1 MEQDQKSY
9 EHELNPN
16 DGLLQVKNEPKQV
29 KGNSKWKKFNITF
42 IVGTIFV
49 LTVLTINVTLFLTKD
64 EKDNKTEIKMNYGIN
79 ADWKPAGNRIK
90 TKWGKNLD
98 YKKVWQEYPRPQLQR
113 ADWMNLNGLWSY
125 AIRNKTVMNTT
136 EFDGLILVPFPLES
150 SLSGVMKNLTQNEVL
165 FYEKSV
171 RIPDSWKGKNVLL
184 NFGAVDWKC
193 EVFINKQKVGEHTG
207 GYSYFYFDITK
218 YIKGTDITITLRVTD
233 VTDTY
238 HAEWGKYQPVGKQ
251 TVTPNGIWYTPS
263 SGVWQTVWL
272 EPVSPDYIEK
282 VEINNDFDNQTIKFN
297 FKVPN
302 DIKLP
307 IDYIVSFAGK
317 SVAYGRGKSNEEI
330 SVNVSSNFKP
340 WSPSEPNLYTIV
352 AELTTSSGDVI
363 DKISSYTALRKV
375 ESRKD
380 KKGILRIFLNN
391 KPLFN
396 IGPLDQGYWPDG
408 LYTPPSEE
416 AMLFD
421 IQTMKNLGFNTL
433 RKHAKTESF
442 RYYYN
447 CDKLGM
453 LVWQDMPSG
462 NVDGSGEWD
471 SSKMDGGSDTK
482 RTIFSKENYRRE
494 WVEIIQNLKF
504 FQCIIIWTPFNEAWG
519 QFETEPI
526 VNLTRKQDNTRLV
539 NAASGGNHRK
549 CSDFVDLHP
558 YPDPR
563 YFFKYEKLINVIGE
577 FGGLG
582 LEIKNHTW
590 KDNNWS
596 YYMVKNKDELT
607 GNYTLY
613 INKLKDELVPQGI
626 SAAIY
631 TQVTDCEGEI
641 NGLITYDRF
650 DIKIYDSIKKVNEE
664 LIASLDE

>member
-9 EHELNPN
+9 EPELNPSE
-16 DGLLQVKNEPKQV
+16 GLLQVKNEPERIKA
-29 KGNSKWKKFNITF
+29 NSKLKKFNITF
-42 IVGTIFV
+42 ILGTIFV
-49 LTVLTINVTLFLTKD
+49 LTVLTINVALFLTK
-64 EKDNKTEIKMNYGIN
+64 EKEGETKIQMNYAIN

-125 AIRNKTVMNTT
+125 AIKDQSVMNTT
-136 EFDGLILVPFPLES
+136 EFDGLILVPFPVES
-150 SLSGVMKNLTQNEVL
+150 SLSGVMKNLSQTEVL

-193 EVFINKQKVGEHTG
+193 EVFVNKEKVGEHTG

-218 YIKGTDITITLRVTD
+218 YLKGTDNTITLRVTD

-263 SGVWQTVWL
+263 SGVWQTAWL

-282 VEINNDFDNQTIKFN
+282 VEINNDFDNKKIKVN

-302 DIKLP
+302 DAKLS
-307 IDYIVSFAGK
+307 IDYIVSFDGK

-330 SVNVSSNFKP
+330 AIDVSSNFKP
-340 WSPSEPNLYTIV
+340 WSPSEPNLYTIT
-352 AELTTSSGDVI
+352 AELTSSSGVVV
-363 DKISSYTALRKV
+363 DKISSYTAVRKV
-375 ESRKD
+375 ESKKD
-380 KKGILRIFLNN
+380 KNGILRIFLNN

-396 IGPLDQGYWPDG
+396 VGPLDQGYWPDG

-421 IQTMKNLGFNTL
+421 IQTMKNLGFNTM

-462 NVDGSGEWD
+462 NVDGSGSWD
-471 SSKMDGGSDTK
+471 SGKMDGGSDTK
-482 RTIFSKENYRRE
+482 RTAFSKENYRRE
-494 WVEIIQNLKF
+494 WVEIIENLKF

-519 QFETEPI
+519 QFETESI
-526 VNLTRKQDNTRLV
+526 VQLTRETDNTRLV

-563 YFFKYEKLINVIGE
+563 YFFKYENLINVIGE

-596 YYMVKNKDELT
+596 YYTVKNEEELT
-607 GNYTLY
+607 GNYTMY
-613 INKLKDELVPQGI
+613 INRLKDELVPQGI

-641 NGLITYDRF
+641 NGLMTYDRF
-650 DIKIYDSIKKVNEE
+650 EVKIYDSIKKVNEE